1 MRLRRWIP
9 GLLFL
14 ALALATVAGLVGT
27 RDRPPPAAEG
37 SPAGQAGQTARGGPT
52 GARRWRRVDTG
63 PLLTAHRL
71 AALAVTPEEQELAHQ
86 AERLADHAVDLA
98 FADALRQ
105 AADETAEQTPELKAL
120 AEAKQKAQA
129 SVAVDEA
136 RIKKLTEQLAV
147 ARDDAQARVQD
158 QIEVARAQQELDHD
172 ELDMAAEA
180 LERAGGDPQAQIK
193 RLKAIHDAAQQDI
206 RPTASLAPA
215 EAAATA
221 TPGESLVG
229 RLRAWN
235 ALRAKRAQI
244 AEAEQ
249 DAKDRV
255 QRQTKRR
262 AAIAQRIQE
271 AEQAREAA
279 KRSAAGFAQRA
290 AGMSEASKED
300 ARATVQAL
308 KQFTDDQRR
317 VTTIGRRIQDQEALS
332 QVYAQWGALADGH
345 ARAALHRL
353 LWGLLSI
360 AVVLLATFL
369 AMRLVDHLYE
379 GMAREQLRAGTLRT
393 VVKFAVQ
400 VVGALVILFTVIGVP
415 GQATTILGLAGAGLT
430 VAMKDFI
437 VAFFGWFVL
446 MSKNGIRV
454 GDWVEIEGV
463 GGEVAEI
470 GLFHT
475 VLLETG
481 AWIDAGH
488 PTGRRVS
495 FVNSFA
501 IEGHYFNF
509 STSGQ
514 WMWDELRLLVPAGQ
528 DPYPI
533 LDGVQKL
540 VEHETD
546 ANAKLAEKEW
556 RTSSG
561 YRVKTFS
568 AVPGL
573 TVVPSASGVEIHV
586 RYITRAPER
595 HEARRR
601 LYREV
606 VALLHGKYGQGA
618 DAA

>member
-1 MRLRRWIP
+1 M
-9 GLLFL
+9 FL
-14 ALALATVAGLVGT
+14 ALALAAIVGLLRT
-27 RDRPPPAAEG
+27 RDRPPAATEGGPADQ
-37 SPAGQAGQTARGGPT
+37 AGQATRGGP
-52 GARRWRRVDTG
+52 ARPQRWRRVDTG
-63 PLLTAHRL
+63 PLLTARRL
-71 AALAVTPEEQELAHQ
+71 AALAVTPEERELAHH
-86 AERLADHAVDLA
+86 AEILADHAVDLA

-105 AADETAEQTPELKAL
+105 AADEIPKQTPELKAL
-120 AEAKQKAQA
+120 AEAKRKAGTA
-129 SVAVDEA
+129 VAADEA
-136 RIKKLTEQLAV
+136 RIKTLTEQLAS
-147 ARDDAQARVQD
+147 ARGEAQARIQD
-158 QIEVARAQQELDHD
+158 QIDVAKAQQELDRD

-180 LERAGGDPQAQIK
+180 LERGGGDPQAQIN
-193 RLKAIHDAAQQDI
+193 RLKAIHDAANKDV
-206 RPTASLAPA
+206 RPAPTAAA
-215 EAAATA
+215 ETAAV
-221 TPGESLVG
+221 TPSSGSMVD

-235 ALRAKRAQI
+235 ALRDKRAQI

-255 QRQTKRR
+255 ARQTKRR

-271 AEQAREAA
+271 TEQLREAA
-279 KRSAAGFAQRA
+279 KTSAAGFAQRA
-290 AGMSEASKED
+290 EGVRDASKKEAS
-300 ARATVQAL
+300 ATVEAL

-317 VTTIGRRIQDQEALS
+317 VTTMGRRIQDQEGLS
-332 QVYAQWGALADGH
+332 QLYASWGALTDGY
-345 ARAALHRL
+345 ARTALHRL
-353 LWGLLSI
+353 LEALLWI
-360 AVVLLATFL
+360 AVVLLVTFL
-369 AMRLVDHLYE
+369 AIRAVDRFYE
-379 GMAREQLRAGTLRT
+379 GVTREQLRAGTLRT
-393 VVKFAVQ
+393 VVKFALQ
-400 VVGALVILFTVIGVP
+400 VVGALVILFIVIGVP
-415 GQATTILGLAGAGLT
+415 GQVTTILGLAGAGLT

-446 MSKNGIRV
+446 MGKNGVRV

-463 GGEVAEI
+463 GGEVVEI

-481 AWIDAGH
+481 AWGDAGH

-514 WMWDELRLLVPAGQ
+514 WMWDDLRLLVPIGQ

-540 VEHETD
+540 VERETA
-546 ANAKLAEKEW
+546 ANTKLAEQEW

-568 AVPGL
+568 AVPGF
-573 TVVPSASGVEIHV
+573 TIVPAANGVEIHV
-586 RYITRAPER
+586 RYVTRAPER

-606 VALLHGKYGQGA
+606 VALLHGKQGEGA